1 MSFFNVLFSIF
12 VKDFKDEI
20 RRKEN
25 IFSSFFFAL
34 LSLVLFHFAVDV
46 TSIEISKEGS
56 GLLWLI
62 IIFAG
67 TIFIS
72 NIFKKEEEN
81 GTFYALLLAPVDRF
95 AIYLGK
101 FLVSLIFLLILEI
114 FLFILFVFFFNISLF
129 TYPFSLLILLVL
141 VNVGFSSL
149 GTLISSLL
157 VNQKSSTLLYPL
169 LLYPL
174 LFPLFLAAIVLT
186 ESLLKNELSFSNVW
200 LSGIIFFDILFF
212 AVSIILF
219 EFSME
224 E

>member
-1 MSFFNVLFSIF
+1 MSFFNVLIT
-12 VKDFKDEI
+12 VIMKDFKDEI

-25 IFSSFFFAL
+25 IFTSFFFAL

-46 TSIEISKEGS
+46 TSMEISKEGS

-95 AIYLGK
+95 AIFLAK
-101 FLVSLIFLLILEI
+101 FFVTLIFLLILEI
-114 FLFILFVFFFNISLF
+114 FLFILFLFFFNISLF
-129 TYPFSLLILLVL
+129 TYPFSLLFLLVL
-141 VNVGFSSL
+141 VNIGFSSL

-157 VNQKSSTLLYPL
+157 VNQKSSALLYPL

-174 LFPLFLAAIVLT
+174 LIPLFLAAIVLT
-186 ESLLKNELSFSNVW
+186 ESLLEHELSLFNVW
-200 LSGIIFFDILFF
+200 LRGIILFDILFF
-212 AVSIILF
+212 VVSIILF
-219 EFSME
+219 EFSVE